1 MGSNRTADATIMF
14 SSRLASANL
23 SSSQSRDPL
32 HSGSSH
38 ETELTPP
45 PAFTQIELM
54 WDEGRIERWIR
65 FGHPV
70 NDVIIDRQRR
80 VLSFAPGSI
89 FAFVRWQANDFGTVL
104 SRIDI
109 LRALPPHEACTS
121 IGFVRPGGEILLRM
135 SGWPKVQRVLQFI
148 DAIEEAGFDPA
159 DICPDHWRHI
169 HNRLSA
175 NEEPRVYTTERHA
188 LWLRRKALCQ

>member
-1 MGSNRTADATIMF
+1 MSPNAQQTDTQ
-14 SSRLASANL
+14 SAAGACVSMSPEHPPINL
-23 SSSQSRDPL
+23 TRV
-32 HSGSSH
+32 
-38 ETELTPP
+38 ELIY
-45 PAFTQIELM
+45 Q
-54 WDEGRIERWIR
+54 EGKIERWIR

-70 NDVIIDRQRR
+70 EDRILDGWRR

-109 LRALPPHEACTS
+109 LRALEPHEAMTG
-121 IGFVRPGGEILLRM
+121 IGFLRPGGEILLRM
-135 SGWPKVQRVLQFI
+135 SGWPKVQLVLQRI
-148 DAIEEAGFDPA
+148 DAIEHAGFDPA

-175 NEEPRVYTTERHA
+175 NQEPREYTRERHA
-188 LWLRRKALCQ
+188 TWLARKALSS